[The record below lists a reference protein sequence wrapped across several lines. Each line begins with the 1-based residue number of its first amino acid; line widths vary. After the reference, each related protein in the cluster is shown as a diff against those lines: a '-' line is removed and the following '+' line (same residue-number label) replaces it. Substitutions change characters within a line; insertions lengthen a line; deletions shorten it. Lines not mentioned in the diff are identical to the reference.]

1 MLSSPADTRAGWGR
15 LRATDVTILHRK
27 AAADVKRLRASRLFT
42 CRWFNVTCT
51 VLTGLRA
58 PQEVH
63 PEDATTRRERP
74 NATGID
80 ADSDPDQYGAVCKDL
95 RGSVYPH
102 PRTGHKGASR
112 SGLWG
117 AGATPRGRGRDF
129 YWCGPVSSASQ
140 LFRTLKTPVRGQC
153 RGRWRPGGGATH
165 STVSGEGKGLTARVH
180 LQLLDGPK
188 SSAKD
193 SNELEY

>member
-1 MLSSPADTRAGWGR
+1 MGPFS
-15 LRATDVTILHRK
+15 LRF
-27 AAADVKRLRASRLFT
+27 S
-42 CRWFNVTCT
+42 VTCT
-51 VLTGLRA
+51 VLTGPRA

-63 PEDATTRRERP
+63 PEHATTRRERP
-74 NATGID
+74 NAIGID
-80 ADSDPDQYGAVCKDL
+80 TNSGPGQYGAVCKDL

-153 RGRWRPGGGATH
+153 RGRWRPGADPILLQEK
-165 STVSGEGKGLTARVH
+165 SEAAREKGKKNDNL
-180 LQLLDGPK
+180 K
-188 SSAKD
+188 AK
-193 SNELEY
+193 